1 MPGALRRSRKSGS
14 FSPFLKETAGQTGS
28 YTGHFPQ
35 RTHIPAVFGAK
46 FAAIRLFRA
55 LSAAQGLP

>member
-1 MPGALRRSRKSGS
+1 MSGALRLSRKSGS
-14 FSPFLKETAGQTGS
+14 FSPYLKETAGQTGS
-28 YTGHFPQ
+28 YTGHFL
-35 RTHIPAVFGAK
+35 RRAHIPAVYRAK